1 MDSYQDL
8 LKQKAALDQQIV
20 LARQRETDNALNT
33 VRSLVQQFGL
43 TERQV
48 FASGKTRQST
58 AGVKVPPKYRD
69 PATGA
74 TWTGRGVAP
83 RWIAGLRREDFLIT

>member
-20 LARQRETDNALNT
+20 LARQREIDSALAT

-43 TERQV
+43 TEKQV
-48 FASGKTRQST
+48 FASSNTRQST
-58 AGVKVPPKYRD
+58 AGVKVAPKYRD

-83 RWIAGLRREDFLIT
+83 RWIADQRREDFLIK